1 VVRVSGN
8 WIAMVQSRLPL
19 LEGAM
24 AKALGS
30 PRQVTLEASEQ
41 RESPA
46 IPAHS
51 TTTNVP
57 EQPEQPGAPP
67 TPEQNPPGAE
77 SNRPTEPLAPFNV
90 EAEPVT
96 APRMQSA
103 VDVASTTAG
112 ADSSET
118 SDRQSPQQ
126 GRPQPTRLDEK
137 TQLFADFFNGEV
149 IALETDTQ
157 A

>member
-1 VVRVSGN
+1 
-8 WIAMVQSRLPL
+8 M
-19 LEGAM
+19 
-24 AKALGS
+24 
-30 PRQVTLEASEQ
+30 
-41 RESPA
+41 
-46 IPAHS
+46 
-51 TTTNVP
+51 
-57 EQPEQPGAPP
+57 QP
-67 TPEQNPPGAE
+67 
-77 SNRPTEPLAPFNV
+77 
-90 EAEPVT
+90 
-96 APRMQSA
+96 A

-112 ADSSET
+112 AASSET